1 MCYNRNIAKGANYK
15 RRNKMGN
22 RSNIVIE
29 SKSFVSPISLYGHWS
44 GEDNI
49 TAVERVLDRTDR
61 IGDPSY
67 LTAQLFHEFSQV
79 LGNYDGK
86 LSFGIDTYG
95 YGSEG
100 CDGGQLIFVN
110 ADTGATSETPFYIC
124 KVVENSY
131 A

>member
-1 MCYNRNIAKGANYK
+1 
-15 RRNKMGN
+15 MGN

-44 GEDNI
+44 GADNI
-49 TAVERVLDRTDR
+49 TAVEKVLSTTDR
-61 IGDPSY
+61 VGDPSY
-67 LTAQLFHEFSQV
+67 LTAQLFHEFSKV

-95 YGSEG
+95 YGTEG
-100 CDGGQLIFVN
+100 CDDNQVIFVN
-110 ADTGATSETPFYIC
+110 ADTGATSNEAFYIC
-124 KVVENSY
+124 KVANAY